1 MKYRETTKLTNSIL
15 QQYQMPLTLRQI
27 FYRLVADCNYPNTS
41 SAYCHLSKQL
51 VQARKEG
58 IVDKNM
64 IEDRSRDFL
73 GGDYGFF
80 NIEEYLNSRFNEF
93 LSSPKVY
100 SRNMWSDQPEF
111 VVVFVE
117 KDALSRVLSNVADH
131 YNVMTAVSR
140 GYASYTY
147 IIQIIERFPVDKET
161 TVLHFADHDPSGL
174 DMTRDLQNRLSN
186 YSIDPLRT
194 IQVERVAL
202 SFDQVQRFGLSPN
215 PTKSA
220 DPRIDDYVSQFGD
233 QCWELD
239 AIEPNELQRIA
250 EEAIVRHIDSVAW
263 KSTLAEQ
270 ELERKQLDAQFSVI
284 EKKLQEIGLP

>member
-1 MKYRETTKLTNSIL
+1 MTNSIL
-15 QQYQMPLTLRQI
+15 RQYQMPLTLRQI

-73 GGDYGFF
+73 GGDYGFS
-80 NIEEYLNSRFNEF
+80 NIEDYLNSRFNEF

-100 SRNMWSDQPEF
+100 SRNMWNDQPEF

-147 IIQIIERFPVDKET
+147 IIQIIERFPIDKET

-186 YSIDPLRT
+186 YSLYPLRI
-194 IQVERVAL
+194 IQVERIAL
-202 SFDQVQRFGLSPN
+202 SYDQVHDFNLSPN

-220 DPRIDDYVSQFGD
+220 DPRIDRYVSQFGE

-239 AIEPNELQRIA
+239 AIDPNGLQRIA
-250 EEAIVRHIDSVAW
+250 EEAIVRHIDRAAW
-263 KSTLAEQ
+263 KSTLERQ
-270 ELERKQLDAQFSVI
+270 ELERKQLETKFSVI
-284 EKKLQEIGLP
+284 EKKLQEIDLH